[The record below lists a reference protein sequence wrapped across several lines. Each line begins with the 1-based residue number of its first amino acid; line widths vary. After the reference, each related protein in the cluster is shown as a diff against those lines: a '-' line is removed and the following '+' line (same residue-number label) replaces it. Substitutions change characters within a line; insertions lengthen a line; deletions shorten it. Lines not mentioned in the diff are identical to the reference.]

1 MPGAG
6 SLHLFRHLE
15 HAALVAG
22 KDVGALFGRRKRS
35 QWNNLSE
42 IKKQAHA
49 CTPAKAKSDAR
60 CVAGQALCVDHA
72 IRPIQPDVTAHYN
85 QLSHEIKSLT
95 PHDDVMDLFERS
107 ESRS

>member
-1 MPGAG
+1 V
-6 SLHLFRHLE
+6 E
-15 HAALVAG
+15 
-22 KDVGALFGRRKRS
+22 
-35 QWNNLSE
+35 QSE
-42 IKKQAHA
+42 RNQETSARMH
-49 CTPAKAKSDAR
+49 KSDAR

-72 IRPIQPDVTAHYN
+72 IRPIQPDGTAHYN